1 MALLVA
7 RTSLSD
13 PIGLSVPR
21 RGMNMGASPSTL
33 DSRPYTYH
41 GTDVDVLT
49 PNKKAKPTARP
60 KITNRG
66 NHATN
71 CYCNTCQLAR
81 ARML

>member
-13 PIGLSVPR
+13 PIGVSVPM
-21 RGMNMGASPSTL
+21 RGMNMVTAPSALLT
-33 DSRPYTYH
+33 RPYVYH
-41 GTDVDVLT
+41 GTGVDVLT
-49 PNKKAKPTARP
+49 PNRGKKPTARP
-60 KITNRG
+60 KVTNHG
-66 NHATN
+66 EHATS